1 MKRLKDWIAYL
12 RANMQ
17 YFVDIYSDALF
28 KLELFFMVVVGIV
41 KGLGWAYII
50 LTLSGMN

>member
-12 RANMQ
+12 RANIQ
-17 YFVDIYSDALF
+17 YFVDIHSDALF
-28 KLELFFMVVVGIV
+28 KLELFFLGVVGIV